1 MYFKFVI
8 YFISIVLLIQFTSKT
23 NAITLQEVQK
33 RLLNL
38 YHFVSDKSYDSN
50 IFKDIDN
57 NDDYKNYEEFVNHFK
72 LLFKII
78 LENCDK
84 NLIAYK
90 EVVNEMEKIQKTIFQ
105 YADIDNDKFVSIE
118 ELQMMIKN
126 KQPKLSS
133 KSLDELFQEIKV
145 YDIDNDGKINYDEFS
160 NFINSW
166 TPKIF
171 SLGLLSKFRFE
182 KLNKN

>member
-1 MYFKFVI
+1 
-8 YFISIVLLIQFTSKT
+8 
-23 NAITLQEVQK
+23 
-33 RLLNL
+33 
-38 YHFVSDKSYDSN
+38 
-50 IFKDIDN
+50 
-57 NDDYKNYEEFVNHFK
+57 
-72 LLFKII
+72 
-78 LENCDK
+78 
-84 NLIAYK
+84 
-90 EVVNEMEKIQKTIFQ
+90 MEKIQKTIFQ

-145 YDIDNDGKINYDEFS
+145 HDIDNDGKINYDEFS

-171 SLGLLSKFRFE
+171 SLGLLSKFRFN
-182 KLNKN
+182 KLNKD